1 MNKTTSII
9 EHFIFWSVLVI
20 FFLVS
25 FVPFFALK
33 QVTINGYPA
42 EFYLIGGGV
51 AGLVVLTLLNQGKK
65 ITGFDQWLIF
75 LMFGLSLSL
84 FTSVDRTNTLKS
96 LASFFLRGVGVA
108 FIASRVVN
116 TDVRRNYLVKFV
128 LFTASL
134 VCIIALLEFV
144 TGKQPIFQNLYFK
157 YPNDCRYNFGF
168 RCVST
173 LGHPLVLSAY
183 LVMLLPLAVSFL
195 QNSRHF
201 YKFIPLSLVIPTIFL
216 TFSRSSWIGAFF
228 AGIIYFSN
236 KENLGIVLK
245 RWKIILFLLS
255 AFIAL
260 FFIYPRTRN
269 IFFDRV
275 NLKTL
280 KTEIGASHRFA
291 AYKTTGRIFQHY
303 PFFGV
308 GFGNFPKVFELY
320 RAEGMSPSI
329 PTPDNMYLR
338 FLGDTGLVGITAFF
352 IFIFFYL
359 FKLWRNRGE
368 PMALAIFAG
377 LVGFLINQMAADLF
391 FWLAPQ
397 FLFWFLVGLGRSYPN
412 NDRN

>member
-1 MNKTTSII
+1 MNKTASSI
-9 EHFIFWSVLVI
+9 EQFIFWSVLII

-65 ITGFDQWLIF
+65 ITGFDKWLIF

-84 FTSVDRTNTLKS
+84 FTSIDRTNTLKS
-96 LASFFLRGVGVA
+96 LASFFLRGAGVA

-134 VCIIALLEFV
+134 VCLIALLEFF
-144 TGKQPIFQNLYFK
+144 TGKQPIFQNLYVK
-157 YPNDCRYNFGF
+157 YPNDCRYNFGS

-201 YKFIPLSLVIPTIFL
+201 YKFIPLSLIIPTIFL
-216 TFSRSSWIGAFF
+216 TFSRSSWLAGFF
-228 AGIIYFSN
+228 ALLIYFSGN
-236 KENLGIVLK
+236 KNIFAK
-245 RWKIILFLLS
+245 RKVIFISLIILLS
-255 AFIAL
+255 LAFV
-260 FFIYPRTRN
+260 PRVKQ
-269 IFFDRV
+269 IFKERV
-275 NLKTL
+275 NAGRLKA
-280 KTEIGASHRFA
+280 EIFTSHRFD
-291 AYKTTGRIFQHY
+291 AYKTTWQIFKNY

-308 GFGNFPKVFELY
+308 GLGNYPAVHEQY
-320 RAEGMSPSI
+320 RTERMSSGI
-329 PTPDNMYLR
+329 KSPDNIYLR
-338 FLGDTGLVGITAFF
+338 ILCDTGLAGVGSFL
-352 IFIFFYL
+352 IFVFYWL
-359 FKLWRNRGE
+359 VILWKKRQE
-368 PMALAIFAG
+368 QLILAIVAG
-377 LVGFLINQMAADLF
+377 LTGFMLNQFAADLF

-397 FLFWFLVGLGRSYPN
+397 FLFWLLIGAGANSAK
-412 NDRN
+412 NDEN